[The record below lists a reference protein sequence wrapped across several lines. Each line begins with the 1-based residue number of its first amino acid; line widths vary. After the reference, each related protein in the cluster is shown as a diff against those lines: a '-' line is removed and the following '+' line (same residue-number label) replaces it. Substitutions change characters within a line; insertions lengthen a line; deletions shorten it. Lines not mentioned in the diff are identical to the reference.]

1 MANTKQD
8 PKPSLLPSTDA
19 AAVREYVMGGRS
31 TFTVVSTKTQARY
44 TFRVRVPVVRRRNK
58 AAGETIEQYRARKA
72 AALAGPRTVEAM
84 TGSDNYAD
92 YTQIGT
98 ITEEGSFTEKSWT
111 PRKVEGR
118 KTGFAWFWMAVN
130 EAQEKLVQ
138 AEVWH
143 DGHCSCCG
151 KKLTVPESLSTGI
164 GPVCATFRLAQYN
177 PQGLNT
183 HLGK

>member
-1 MANTKQD
+1 MSTKKEA
-8 PKPSLLPSTDA
+8 KPSQIPTTDA
-19 AAVREYVMGGRS
+19 DAVREYVMGGRS

-44 TFRVRVPVVRRRNK
+44 TFRVRIPTVRRRNK
-58 AAGETIEQYRARKA
+58 AAGETIEEYRARKTL
-72 AALAGPRTVEAM
+72 ALAGPRKVEAM
-84 TGSDNYAD
+84 TGSDNYCD
-92 YTQIGT
+92 YTEIGT
-98 ITEEGSFTEKSWT
+98 ITTDGSFTEKSWT

-118 KTGFAWFWMAVN
+118 KTGFAWFWRAVN
-130 EAQEKLVQ
+130 ESQAALAQ

-164 GPVCATFRLAQYN
+164 GPICAGLRYN
-177 PQGLNT
+177 PEGLNT